1 MDASMNMNP
10 ASSAVNA
17 KGRNVKSCTFALT
30 PCARRRVT
38 GWNNVVVQGQCKR
51 SLVSCTSSSTAS
63 RGYRRLE
70 MTMLTNRKRVIP

>member
-38 GWNNVVVQGQCKR
+38 GWNNVVVQGQC
-51 SLVSCTSSSTAS
+51 
-63 RGYRRLE
+63 
-70 MTMLTNRKRVIP
+70 